1 MTVQT
6 DDAIV
11 DRRRDERVPCAL
23 GAKVYL
29 PTSVRFASAQ
39 TANVSRGGALV
50 RIERDRPIRA
60 GERVQVAIV
69 KPESLSAIVE
79 AKTMRPARVVRVTP
93 IDHFHQ
99 AVALAF
105 EDVEELAKAA

>member
-1 MTVQT
+1 MTART

-23 GAKVYL
+23 GAKVFL
-29 PTSVRFASAQ
+29 PTSVRFAPAQ

-60 GERVQVAIV
+60 GDRVQVVIV
-69 KPESLSAIVE
+69 NPDSASVVVE

-93 IDHFHQ
+93 IDHYHQ

-105 EDVEELAKAA
+105 EDVEAIAQAA